1 MKRKKISLEELSFL
15 LPLLDDAE
23 QKMYVGGGDGS
34 RWHPYTQKEYD
45 MECSF
50 RKWTGGWVIG
60 SDSKIHYIEAD
71 TDIKSTPDGDGSK
84 EHPYTANQ
92 FNDWHGYWAGGYVQG
107 MGFVAPDSSITAHR
121 YYENGIY
128 HTEQYGS
135 TDIKSTPDGDGSKEH
150 PYTANQ
156 FNDWHGYWA
165 GGYVQGMGF
174 VAPDSSITAH
184 RYYENGIY
192 HTEQY
197 GSYYDYNNWYYTG
210 YTYYSDNEANRINN
224 SGCSI
229 LENARRY
236 AGTPYSFGGNSANG
250 MDCSALIT
258 RACELNHRWTTSQP
272 LPPDRFNI
280 ISVSTGRPGSFINDL
295 QEGDILVWPGQHAA
309 IYVGGS
315 NIYHAHSTGVN
326 QTGDLVSYWIRQK
339 GYPVVYRS
347 K

>member
-34 RWHPYTQKEYD
+34 RWNPYTQKEYD
-45 MECSF
+45 MARSF

-60 SDSKIHYIEAD
+60 SDSKTHYIEAD
-71 TDIKSTPDGDGSK
+71 TDIKSTPDGDGSI

-107 MGFVAPDSSITAHR
+107 MGFVAPDF
-121 YYENGIY
+121 G
-128 HTEQYGS
+128 
-135 TDIKSTPDGDGSKEH
+135 
-150 PYTANQ
+150 
-156 FNDWHGYWA
+156 
-165 GGYVQGMGF
+165 
-174 VAPDSSITAH
+174 ITAH

-210 YTYYSDNEANRINN
+210 YTYYSDSEANRINN

-258 RACELNHRWTTSQP
+258 KACELNHRWTTSQR
-272 LPPDRFNI
+272 LPSDRFNI
-280 ISVSTGRPGSFINDL
+280 ISVSTGTPGSFINDL
-295 QEGDILVWPGQHAA
+295 QEGDILVWPGEHAA

>member
-45 MECSF
+45 MACSF

-60 SDSKIHYIEAD
+60 SDSKTHYIEAD

-135 TDIKSTPDGDGSKEH
+135 
-150 PYTANQ
+150 
-156 FNDWHGYWA
+156 
-165 GGYVQGMGF
+165 
-174 VAPDSSITAH
+174 
-184 RYYENGIY
+184 YYN
-192 HTEQY
+192 
-197 GSYYDYNNWYYTG
+197 YNNWYYTG